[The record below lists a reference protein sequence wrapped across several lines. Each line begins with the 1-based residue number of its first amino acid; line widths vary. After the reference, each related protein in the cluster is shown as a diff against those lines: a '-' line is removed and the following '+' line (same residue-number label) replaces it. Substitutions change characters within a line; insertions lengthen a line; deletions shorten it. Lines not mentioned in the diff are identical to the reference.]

1 MQGRRNFAH
10 SATCGNARQTG
21 GEFIEW
27 HQHIALDAFT
37 GIGLSLAYRR
47 AVRLA

>member
-1 MQGRRNFAH
+1 MQ
-10 SATCGNARQTG
+10 QTG
-21 GEFIEW
+21 DEFLEW
-27 HQHIALDAFT
+27 HQHIALEAFT